1 MSRKRQ
7 YVILPALTSDRDTGA
22 EEPLPSLDEVART
35 EFAKSRHALIAEAAY
50 ERAQRRAFRDGD
62 AHDDWLRAEVE
73 VDARLERR
81 CRRGYTGLG
90 AGLNAER
97 SQK

>member
-7 YVILPALTSDRDTGA
+7 YVILPALPNDRDSGTD
-22 EEPLPSLDEVART
+22 ELLPSLDDVART
-35 EFAKSRHALIAEAAY
+35 EFAKSRHELIAAAAY

-62 AHDDWLRAEVE
+62 AQDDWLTAEVE

-81 CRRGYTGLG
+81 CRPGYAGLG
-90 AGLNAER
+90 AGPSAER